1 MKEPENNRDYPEYAE
16 YTQEHR
22 PWDSIYQTGCTD
34 PPKSHGGLIAGLL
47 AVIILLGGIASAL
60 GLLNIRLFRQ
70 MQSTPDPNGDMLTL
84 IGTQPTQETQAT
96 EAVPENTVSA
106 SNYKSSGD
114 VTIELRQTPESIDH
128 IPQEGG
134 LSLQAIYEK
143 NIPSV
148 VSITSYRADGSST
161 SGTGVVLRA
170 DGYLVTNSH
179 VVENADTISAQFSDG
194 TVQEATLVGSDTMTD
209 LAVLHVQADSLTPA
223 EFGDSARLR
232 VGDTAAAIGDP
243 LGTQLR
249 GTMTEGIISGINR
262 DISVGGRTMTL
273 IQTTA
278 ALNQGNSGGPL
289 INCYGQVVGINTM
302 KIGDYMSTAGVEG
315 LGFAIP
321 STTVKEVVDQLAS
334 QGYVSG
340 RPSLGLEVE
349 AISRFYQSYYGLPTG
364 AYITG
369 VRAGSDA
376 EAKGLI
382 EGDILLSLNGSVILD
397 QDDLT
402 QVLYSC
408 QVGDVLE
415 AVVFRGNK
423 RYTLE
428 LTVEELIA
436 NP

>member
-1 MKEPENNRDYPEYAE
+1 MRKPENNQDYPEYAE
-16 YTQEHR
+16 YTQER
-22 PWDSIYQTGCTD
+22 QPWDSVYQTGCTN
-34 PPKSHGGLIAGLL
+34 PPKNHGGLIAGLL

-60 GLLNIRLFRQ
+60 GMLNIRLFRQ
-70 MQSTPDPNGDMLTL
+70 IRSTPDPNGDALTL
-84 IGTQPTQETQAT
+84 IGTQPTQETQAAET
-96 EAVPENTVSA
+96 APENTVPA
-106 SNYKSSGD
+106 SSHKITGD
-114 VTIELRQTPESIDH
+114 VSIELRQAPASIENV
-128 IPQEGG
+128 PQEGG

-148 VSITSYRADGSST
+148 VSITSYQATGSAS

-170 DGYLVTNSH
+170 DGYLVTNCH

-194 TVQEATLVGSDTMTD
+194 TILEATLVGSDAMTD
-209 LAVLHVQADSLTPA
+209 LAVLHVQADGLIPA
-223 EFGDSARLR
+223 EFGDSAGLR
-232 VGDTAAAIGDP
+232 VGDTAVAIGDP

-273 IQTTA
+273 IQTSA

-364 AYITG
+364 AYITE
-369 VRAGSDA
+369 VRSGSDA
-376 EAKGLI
+376 ESKGLVP
-382 EGDILLSLNGSVILD
+382 GDILLSLNGAAILD

-402 QVLYSC
+402 EALYSC
-408 QVGDVLE
+408 QVGDILE
-415 AVVFRGNK
+415 AVVVRGSK

-428 LTVEELIA
+428 LTVEEFTA